1 MYCFVSEYFNIL
13 TWYPALVVIVDF
25 QSVNGDVKEYF
36 ENMDTSTLLLVK
48 CDWVDNWR
56 RVKAAG
62 DIISD

>member
-1 MYCFVSEYFNIL
+1 
-13 TWYPALVVIVDF
+13 VVIVDF